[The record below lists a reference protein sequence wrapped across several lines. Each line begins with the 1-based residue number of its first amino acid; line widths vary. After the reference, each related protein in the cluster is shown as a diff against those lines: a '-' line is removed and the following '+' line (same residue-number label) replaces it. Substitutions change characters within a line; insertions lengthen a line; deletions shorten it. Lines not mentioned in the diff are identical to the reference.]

1 MKAWRAVVALSF
13 LLLGGCLVTFKDPIP
28 ANEPAPIPLLGDW
41 TRKDEWGERHYLEV
55 SRAGSNLYKART
67 FEGSKD
73 NLDSMAEYG
82 FTVAHH
88 GHRWYLSAGLP
99 RKLGANFAIAGFELT
114 TDNELVVYNL
124 DIERIE
130 QEMREGKLQGQA
142 VEMPEGDGVLI
153 TSSLDAV
160 FAWLDDP
167 ANSDVFVEVAR
178 YERASEE

>member
-1 MKAWRAVVALSF
+1 MKVWRAVVALSF

-28 ANEPAPIPLLGDW
+28 ANEPAPMPLLGDW
-41 TRKDEWGERHYLEV
+41 TRKDEWGERQYLEV
-55 SRAGSNLYKART
+55 SRAGSNLYKARS

-73 NLDSMAEYG
+73 NLEGMEEFG

-88 GHRWYLSAGLP
+88 GRRWYLSAGLP
-99 RKLGANFAIAGFELT
+99 KTLGANFAIAGFELT

-124 DIERIE
+124 DVERFE
-130 QEMREGKLQGQA
+130 QEMQDGKFQGQV

-153 TSSLDAV
+153 TSPLDVV
-160 FAWLDDP
+160 FGWLDDP

-178 YERASEE
+178 YQRATEE